1 MPSEYR
7 QILFSN
13 KELIDALY
21 EFDRTA
27 QTKLLQGDILSCTP
41 VQEDKVAVRL
51 RLLDVKSG
59 DAKVAAL
66 TSEMV
71 AAVLRR
77 YCIKHGIP
85 IPRSGDKSIQVHDDL
100 ISLDVRIKS
109 RAVQTAP
116 MAAATADPAPP
127 DRKRQT

>member
-1 MPSEYR
+1 MPSEFR

-21 EFDRTA
+21 EYDRAA

-41 VQEDKVAVRL
+41 VQEGKVAVRL
-51 RLLDVKSG
+51 QLTDMVSG
-59 DAKVAAL
+59 EAKVASL

-71 AAVLRR
+71 AAVLLR

-85 IPRSGDKSIQVHDDL
+85 IPRIADKSIQVHDDL
-100 ISLDVRIKS
+100 ISLDVRIKG
-109 RAVQTAP
+109 RAMQTAP
-116 MAAATADPAPP
+116 MAAATVDPAPP
-127 DRKRQT
+127 GRKRDT